1 MTAWMKGQWIFSPN
15 HLNSHSQRPTH
26 VLSHSVPAQ
35 VKQKYS
41 FGFGMD
47 FLLKINY
54 RHIGCPGS
62 LLSNKMR
69 PCKNLTEGNGIISI
83 SGSIPFSQLN
93 LTNTYNSAQRKLEIL
108 LHSHKRRNLK
118 VWISHSYPEEIDRKV
133 IVKQG
138 RGQ

>member
-1 MTAWMKGQWIFSPN
+1 MPAWMKGQWIFSPN
-15 HLNSHSQRPTH
+15 HLNPHSQRPTH
-26 VLSHSVPAQ
+26 VLSHSGPAQ

-47 FLLKINY
+47 FLLRINY
-54 RHIGCPGS
+54 RRIGCPGS

-93 LTNTYNSAQRKLEIL
+93 LTNTYKPQPKES
-108 LHSHKRRNLK
+108 
-118 VWISHSYPEEIDRKV
+118 
-133 IVKQG
+133 
-138 RGQ
+138 